1 MKNKKI
7 ITLII
12 TILVV
17 LAIVICCILLKQKA
31 NKETYTIK
39 EWSTQAQTVSIEI
52 EDETMINVVKS
63 KEADQEGTKTGGEYT
78 LFTITGLKKGTTSA
92 IVNIINEDG
101 SVESS
106 KKYHLEV
113 SNDLKVDIFREQ
125 N

>member
-7 ITLII
+7 IILII

-17 LAIVICCILLKQKA
+17 LAIAICCILLKQKA

-63 KEADQEGTKTGGEYT
+63 KEEDNKGAKTGGEYT
-78 LFTITGLKKGTTSA
+78 IYTITGLKEGTTTA
-92 IVNIINEDG
+92 IVKVINEDG

-113 SNDLKVDIFREQ
+113 SNDLKVYIFREQ
-125 N
+125 